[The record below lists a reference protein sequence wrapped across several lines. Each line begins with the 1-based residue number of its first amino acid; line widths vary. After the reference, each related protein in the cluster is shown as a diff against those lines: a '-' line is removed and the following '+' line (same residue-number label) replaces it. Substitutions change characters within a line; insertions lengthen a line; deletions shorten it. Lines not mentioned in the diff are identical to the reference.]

1 MSLLVKI
8 FKESSDPLIILGYLL
23 WLFVGSFIA
32 RDFFWLW
39 VVIAL
44 VLIAVSSIFV
54 DVYRNYKV
62 YNDYT
67 KLASFAVVRAFNC
80 IVVCGI
86 IGLMVLETIK
96 SISIGLVQIV
106 NSIF

>member
-1 MSLLVKI
+1 MLFLVKNL
-8 FKESSDPLIILGYLL
+8 KESQDSLFILGYLL

-32 RDFFWLW
+32 YDFFWLW
-39 VVIAL
+39 VVVAL
-44 VLIAVSSIFV
+44 VLIAVISIFV
-54 DVYRNYKV
+54 DVCRNYKV

-67 KLASFAVVRAFNC
+67 KLASFAVTRAFNC

-96 SISIGLVQIV
+96 SISIGLVWIV